1 MNNEFEKSQDVFGA
15 KNSAE
20 ARDAQVEINEK
31 TPDEQEK
38 KAAAMERA
46 EKVSKEVQNTQKQMK
61 NIMANMQNVVKAV
74 RAIRAQLQL
83 ADNDDIPSVK
93 KDEERLDLL
102 KKRLDSLF
110 AELGD
115 LRYALETEE
124 EKELARLSPD
134 LSESERKEQAKNKVA
149 EYLRS
154 LGFGE

>member
-1 MNNEFEKSQDVFGA
+1 MNEIEKSQDVFGS
-15 KNSAE
+15 KNTTE
-20 ARDAQVEINEK
+20 ARDAQVEQKEK
-31 TPDEQEK
+31 APDEKEK
-38 KAAAMERA
+38 KAAAMERV

-102 KKRLDSLF
+102 KKRLDSLY

-115 LRYALETEE
+115 LKYALEAEE
-124 EKELARLSPD
+124 EKELVRLSPE
-134 LSESERKEQAKNKVA
+134 LPEEERKEQAKNKVQQ
-149 EYLRS
+149 YLRS
-154 LGFGE
+154 LGLSE